1 MRAKPLNNTPLFH
14 WDPAA
19 DGRTAPW
26 EPGLT
31 EALYEINQ
39 PLTVVLADGR
49 YHLAQG
55 GVLYPSAGPGAPDG
69 ARPVVAQAW
78 PVPLSGLG
86 DPEFLSEYGLDFPYV
101 AGSMANGIS
110 SVAMVTA
117 MSRAGMLGFFGAG
130 GLNLDV
136 VETAID
142 RLQQELGDR
151 PYGFNL
157 IHSPN
162 EPALEMATVDL
173 YLRKGVRLVEA
184 SAYLDL
190 TLPLVKYRVKGLY
203 RDRDGQVIAPNRVMA
218 KASRVEVAGRF
229 FSPPPEKFL
238 RELVALRHLTED
250 QARMAG
256 EIPMAYDL
264 TTEADSGGH
273 TDNRPAVTLVPTM
286 ITLKDRLMDQHR
298 YPRPLRVGAAGG
310 VASPWSALAMFSMG
324 AAYLLTGSVNQSAVE
339 SGTCDLVR
347 DMLAKTGQA
356 DITMAPAADMFEMG
370 VKVQV
375 LKWGTM
381 FAMRAAKLYDLY
393 RNYDRLDR
401 LPEYETANLEKNL
414 FRAPLDQVWSE
425 TRAYF
430 QQRDPD
436 QVKKADHDPKHRM
449 ALVFRWYLGQ
459 ASGWANRGD
468 TTRQIDYQIFC
479 GPAMGAFN
487 EWVKGS
493 FLEPAPNRDVV
504 TLAMNFLFGAA
515 VLSRINALRG
525 QGLALPRESSGI
537 RPLALDKIREYIK

>member
-1 MRAKPLNNTPLFH
+1 MRAEPLNNNSLFL
-14 WDPAA
+14 WDPDG

-26 EPGLT
+26 EPGLM
-31 EALYEINQ
+31 EALYRINL
-39 PLTVVLADGR
+39 PITVVLADDR
-49 YHLAQG
+49 YHLAEG
-55 GVLYPSAGPGAPDG
+55 GVLSPSTSGHRNGTL
-69 ARPVVAQAW
+69 PVVGQAW
-78 PVPLSGLG
+78 PCPLSGLG
-86 DPEFLSEYGLDFPYV
+86 DPEFCAEYGLAYPYV

-110 SVAMVTA
+110 SAAMVTVMA
-117 MSRAGMLGFFGAG
+117 RAGLLGFFGAG
-130 GLNLDV
+130 GLNLDA
-136 VETAID
+136 VETAVD
-142 RLQQELGDR
+142 QLQHDLGDL
-151 PYGFNL
+151 PHGFNL

-184 SAYLDL
+184 SAYLDM
-190 TLPLVKYRVKGLY
+190 TLPLVKYRVHGLY
-203 RDRDGQVIAPNRVMA
+203 RNGDGRVTAPNQVMA

-238 RELVALRHLTED
+238 RELVASRHITED
-250 QARMAG
+250 QASMAS

-264 TTEADSGGH
+264 TAEADSGGH

-286 ITLKDRLMDQHR
+286 MILKDRFMDQFQYH
-298 YPRPLRVGAAGG
+298 RPLRVGAAGG
-310 VASPWSALAMFSMG
+310 IASPWSALAMLSMG

-347 DMLAKTGQA
+347 DMLVKTGQA

-393 RNYDRLDR
+393 RNYHRLEG
-401 LPEYETANLEKNL
+401 LPENEIANLEKNL

-430 QQRDPD
+430 EKRDPA
-436 QVKKADHDPKHRM
+436 QVKKAEQDPKHRM

-468 TTRQIDYQIFC
+468 TSRQIDYQIFC
-479 GPAMGAFN
+479 GPALGAFN

-493 FLEPAPNRDVV
+493 FLEQAKSRDVV
-504 TLAMNFLFGAA
+504 TMAMNFMFGAA
-515 VLSRINALRG
+515 VLSRINVLRS
-525 QGLALPRESSGI
+525 QGLRLPPQAAHL
-537 RPLALDKIREYIK
+537 RPLELDQIREYIK

>member
-1 MRAKPLNNTPLFH
+1 MRAKPLNSNPLFR
-14 WDPAA
+14 WDPAT
-19 DGRTAPW
+19 DGQTSPW
-26 EPGLT
+26 ESGLT
-31 EALYEINQ
+31 EALYDLNRPI
-39 PLTVVLADGR
+39 TVVLADGQ

-55 GVLYPSAGPGAPDG
+55 GALYPAAGSPGG
-69 ARPVVAQAW
+69 ALPVVGQAW
-78 PVPLSGLG
+78 ACPLSGLG
-86 DPEFLSEYGLDFPYV
+86 DPDFCAEYDLSYPYV

-110 SVAMVTA
+110 SVSMVAAMA
-117 MSRAGMLGFFGAG
+117 RAGMLGFFGAG
-130 GLNLDV
+130 GLNLDA

-142 RLQQELGDR
+142 RLQQELGDL

-190 TLPLVKYRVKGLY
+190 TLPLVKYRVQGLH
-203 RDRDGQVIAPNRVMA
+203 RNEEGQVMAPNRIMA

-238 RELVALRHLTED
+238 RELVASGHLTEE
-250 QARMAG
+250 QALMAG

-264 TTEADSGGH
+264 TAEADSGGH
-273 TDNRPAVTLVPTM
+273 TDNRPAVALVPTM
-286 ITLKDRLMDQHR
+286 MALKDRFMDQ
-298 YPRPLRVGAAGG
+298 YGYDRPLRVGAAGG
-310 VASPWSALAMFSMG
+310 LATPWSALAMFSMG

-347 DMLAKTGQA
+347 DMLIKTGQA

-381 FAMRAAKLYDLY
+381 FAMRAAKLYELY
-393 RNYDRLDR
+393 RNYNSLER
-401 LPEYETANLEKNL
+401 LPESEAANLEKQI

-430 QQRDPD
+430 QQRDPE
-436 QVKKADHDPKHRM
+436 QVQKAQQDPKHRM

-459 ASGWANRGD
+459 ASAWANRGD
-468 TTRQIDYQIFC
+468 PSRQIDYQIFC

-493 FLEPAPNRDVV
+493 FLEQAQNRDVV
-504 TLAMNFLFGAA
+504 CIAMNFLFGAA
-515 VLSRINALRG
+515 VLSRINALQG
-525 QGLALPRESSGI
+525 QGLRLPRTATGL
-537 RPLALDKIREYIK
+537 RPLTMDQIREYIK